1 VGLRGHDGDGGGSSS
16 DEDVRA
22 DGRTGKRE
30 GRKEKS

>member
-1 VGLRGHDGDGGGSSS
+1 MGLRGHDDGGGSSS